1 MHDSHESQDSQ
12 HTHGSYDTYNG
23 MAAADLQGVVWQKS
37 LHSNSQGNCVEFAAL
52 PGGDVAMRNSR
63 FPDGPALI
71 YTRAEIAALLL
82 GAKDGEF
89 DHLAV

>member
-1 MHDSHESQDSQ
+1 MHDSQD
-12 HTHGSYDTYNG
+12 THDSYDTYNG
-23 MAAADLQGVVWQKS
+23 MAAADLKGVVWQKS

-63 FPDGPALI
+63 FPEGPALI

-89 DHLAV
+89 DHLTV